1 MLNTFILVILM
12 SGVQGSYSVNTDL
25 RFETKEQCE
34 TAKVE
39 LYKGTKIRS
48 TCVEMPLKQKK
59 MRCEVAIQKVGNGL
73 GTMLPALKEIYCTE
87 E

>member
-1 MLNTFILVILM
+1 MLQTFILVILM
-12 SGVQGSYSVNTDL
+12 AGGHGNYSVNTDL

-34 TAKVE
+34 TAKIE
-39 LYKGTKIRS
+39 LYKDTKIHS

>member
-1 MLNTFILVILM
+1 MLQTFILVILM
-12 SGVQGSYSVNTDL
+12 AGGHGNYSVNTDL

-34 TAKVE
+34 TAKIE
-39 LYKGTKIRS
+39 LYKDAKIRS

>member
-1 MLNTFILVILM
+1 MLQTFVLVILM
-12 SGVQGSYSVNTDL
+12 AGGHGSYSVNTDL

-59 MRCEVAIQKVGNGL
+59 MRCDVAIQKVDNGL
-73 GTMLPALKEIYCTE
+73 GVMLPALKEIYCTE

>member
-1 MLNTFILVILM
+1 MLQTFILVILM
-12 SGVQGSYSVNTDL
+12 AGGHGNYSVNTDL

-34 TAKVE
+34 TAKIE
-39 LYKGTKIRS
+39 LYNDTKIRS